1 MLKWEMIEM
10 QQKYMVLILLNTKN
24 VKKLS
29 KKRKLNCHRLFYRFI
44 TKYPVHGQVVY
55 DLFFQERWIAGYCD
69 NVW

>member
-10 QQKYMVLILLNTKN
+10 QQKYTVLTLLNTKN

-29 KKRKLNCHRLFYRFI
+29 KKRKFNFHRLFYRFI
-44 TKYPVHGQVVY
+44 TKYPVQGLGVY
-55 DLFFQERWIAGYCD
+55 DFFFQERWIAWYCD

>member
-29 KKRKLNCHRLFYRFI
+29 KKRKFIFFTFLIIFLTNEPVFTGIFLNI
-44 TKYPVHGQVVY
+44 PPTGQ
-55 DLFFQERWIAGYCD
+55 C
-69 NVW
+69 